1 MYSDDTGEAIDTL
14 SDIMPFI
21 DDGTVIPII
30 SNSFRLEQ
38 IFREDDELITQLADV
53 PEFYDEVR
61 TIDQQLTKQWA
72 KKIGYPMSDDH
83 NLARV
88 AQYRQVESGEPE
100 LAKIEYLK
108 FLSERLLRIG
118 EKKEGYEL
126 KVSQLKSQ
134 IQRLIFSDI
143 AQQLDYPYF
152 PEGMED
158 PLRLLARLP
167 LPIYITTSYSNFLE
181 RALELENKV
190 PRTQICFWSGGKSG
204 LKPEHLPDPNYEP
217 TSTNPAVYHLF
228 GLENYR
234 KTLVLSEDDYIN
246 FLMNAI
252 EEINFPDFYPT
263 PLRLNLPDARLILL
277 GYNLRDWDFRA
288 LFRFILRIRKTPNA
302 RESRSTVIQFKPNLG
317 REDYEIKSLRY
328 LERYFEDN
336 KFRVRWTNAEKF
348 VYDLWE
354 AWDKFRQGQL

>member
-1 MYSDDTGEAIDTL
+1 MDYSGTNINTL

-30 SNSFRLEQ
+30 SNSFRLEE
-38 IFREDDELITQLADV
+38 IFREDDELIMHLADV

-61 TIDQQLTKQWA
+61 TIDQQLTKLWA
-72 KKIGYPMSDDH
+72 NKIGYPMSDNH

-88 AQYRQVESGEPE
+88 AQYRQVESGDPE

-108 FLSERLLRIG
+108 FISERLLKIS
-118 EKKEGYEL
+118 EKRDGYEA
-126 KVSQLKSQ
+126 KVGQLRTQ
-134 IQRLIFSDI
+134 TQRLVFSDV
-143 AQQLDYPYF
+143 AQQLDLPHFSY
-152 PEGMED
+152 GLQD

-181 RALELENKV
+181 RALELEDKV
-190 PRTQICFWSGGKSG
+190 PRTQICFWNGGKSG
-204 LKPEHLPDPNYEP
+204 LKPEHLPDPNYDP
-217 TSTNPAVYHLF
+217 TPTNPAVYHLF

-246 FLMNAI
+246 FLMNAV
-252 EEINFPDFYPT
+252 EEINSQDLYPT

-288 LFRFILRIRKTPNA
+288 LFRFILRVRKTATA
-302 RESRSTVIQFKPNLG
+302 RESRSTVIQFKPSL
-317 REDYEIKSLRY
+317 EKKDYEAKSLRY

-348 VYDLWE
+348 VYDLWD
-354 AWDKFRQGQL
+354 AWDKYRQGQL